1 MDIFLLMYS
10 SREEPTLV
18 SGLSGKNIVAISCG
32 SSHSAAIS
40 AEGDLYT
47 WGRGN
52 YGRLGHGKL
61 LQYICCMY
69 TDGTYNHN
77 ALLFQSIL

>member
-1 MDIFLLMYS
+1 MFS
-10 SREEPTLV
+10 SREEPTPV
-18 SGLSGKNIVAISCG
+18 SGLSGKNIVGISCG

-52 YGRLGHGKL
+52 YGQLGHGKWL
-61 LQYICCMY
+61 PHICCIY
-69 TDGTYNHN
+69 FTTKDAFSRQTLQNKVL
-77 ALLFQSIL
+77 AKKR

>member
-1 MDIFLLMYS
+1 MDLTEHLYNQWNVLILFMFS
-10 SREEPTLV
+10 SREEPAPV

-52 YGRLGHGKL
+52 YGQLGHGKSL
-61 LQYICCMY
+61 PHIWQ
-69 TDGTYNHN
+69 NRN
-77 ALLFQSIL
+77 

>member
-1 MDIFLLMYS
+1 MLS
-10 SREEPTLV
+10 SREEPAPV
-18 SGLSGKNIVAISCG
+18 SGLSGKNIVTISCG

-52 YGRLGHGKL
+52 YGQLGHGKSL
-61 LQYICCMY
+61 PHTVFGKIEIN
-69 TDGTYNHN
+69 TFVHHTYP
-77 ALLFQSIL
+77 FGW